1 VLDAQLKHLAAH
13 EDPQRPVVRS
23 SGEFFVPYWK
33 SGTDSHAYFGWYSSY
48 GTLADAEKLREHL
61 PRNLRFVTE
70 FGAQSFP
77 NVESCLKF
85 MPANIDEIDFAHLAQ
100 RHSFQSEVMGKWIPW
115 REAAS
120 LEELVEMTQDYQI
133 FLNRYYI
140 DRLRY
145 HKYRPTGG
153 IVPFI
158 FLDPY
163 PAVLWSI
170 IDYWRVPKRSYYAM
184 QMAFAPQY
192 AFSLFMPR
200 IYRLNEAIDLPLYV
214 VNDAQHA
221 VTDVHLA
228 TSLRNPSGSEIAQV
242 QHTLTLEPDSLAQ
255 EIDRLRLTPTLRGS
269 YTLHIELTGVEQ
281 ETHQAYDIEVR

>member
-1 VLDAQLKHLAAH
+1 
-13 EDPQRPVVRS
+13 
-23 SGEFFVPYWK
+23 
-33 SGTDSHAYFGWYSSY
+33 
-48 GTLADAEKLREHL
+48 
-61 PRNLRFVTE
+61 
-70 FGAQSFP
+70 
-77 NVESCLKF
+77 
-85 MPANIDEIDFAHLAQ
+85 
-100 RHSFQSEVMGKWIPW
+100 MGKWIPW